1 MNPIFALA
9 DCNNFYASCERVFA
23 PALEKEP
30 IVVLSNNDGC
40 VVARSN
46 EAKTLGIPM
55 GVPVFQVQNLIQAH
69 QIRVYSS
76 NYTLYGDM
84 SRRVMETL
92 CQFTPALEIY
102 SIDEAFLDLTGC
114 RSQDLAGYGRTI
126 RNTVKKWTGIPVS
139 IGIART
145 KTLAKLANRL
155 AKKSAKAAGVL
166 DLTDSPYLPLAL
178 ENTEI
183 QDIWGVGPGFAKRL
197 RQAGIQTALQLRDAD
212 DGWVRKHL
220 GVVGLRT
227 VYELRGISCYGL
239 VLSPPGKKNIVVSKS
254 FGRKSETLEELS
266 EALAAY
272 AARAAEKLRRR
283 RFNRFCHARPLPQGP
298 EPLLQFPD
306 HRATPPH
313 QRYRRTDPLR
323 PGSGPQN
330 LPQKLSLQKSRG
342 DAQFPHLRRP
352 YTGQPVRHHR
362 PPPFPPAHGH
372 PRPDQRQ
379 HRRGPALCRRRTGPA
394 LENPVSKPLRPLHHR
409 LEPVAPGENP
419 RFLPTAD
426 RASRNPITPLP
437 EHRRK
442 PKI

>member
-23 PALEKEP
+23 PALENQP

-114 RSQDLAGYGRTI
+114 RGQDLTGYGRTI

-227 VYELRGISCYGL
+227 VYELRGMSCYGL
-239 VLSPPGKKNIVVSKS
+239 ELSPPGKKNIVVSKS
-254 FGRKSETLEELS
+254 FGRKIETLEELS
-266 EALAAY
+266 EAVAAY
-272 AARAAEKLRRR
+272 AARAAEKLRRQNSAAAALTVFVMTDLFRKDQTRYFNSRTIELPTPTSDTGELIRYALEAARKIYRKNCLFKKAGVMLNALTSTDHIQANLFDTIDRPRSR
-283 RFNRFCHARPLPQGP
+283 RLMDTLDRINACTSAALHYAAEGLAQPWKTRFQHCSAHYTTDWSQLPQVKI
-298 EPLLQFPD
+298 
-306 HRATPPH
+306 RA
-313 QRYRRTDPLR
+313 
-323 PGSGPQN
+323 SC
-330 LPQKLSLQKSRG
+330 LPQ
-342 DAQFPHLRRP
+342 
-352 YTGQPVRHHR
+352 
-362 PPPFPPAHGH
+362 
-372 PRPDQRQ
+372 
-379 HRRGPALCRRRTGPA
+379 TGPA
-394 LENPVSKPLRPLHHR
+394 
-409 LEPVAPGENP
+409 G
-419 RFLPTAD
+419 
-426 RASRNPITPLP
+426 IQ
-437 EHRRK
+437 
-442 PKI
+442 